1 MQTAETKVLQKKI
14 GYRFRNKSLL
24 TEALTHPSYRH
35 EHAEVHFDNQ
45 RLEFLGDAVL
55 GLISAHCLYNALPTA
70 AEGNLSTTRSQL
82 TQGDTLAQIANQLE
96 LGKAMRFGIGEEKNG
111 GALRSSNLADA
122 LEALLG
128 AVWLDGGI
136 RGAER
141 VFKTLFNPYIT
152 TLEEFTLS
160 QNPKGALQEL
170 AQQNGWSLPHY
181 QPEPMQGPQ
190 HQPLHS
196 VILTLEN
203 ATFKASASS
212 RREAERQCALDAL
225 AHFSNKA

>member
-1 MQTAETKVLQKKI
+1 MQSAEIKNLQKKI
-14 GYRFRNKSLL
+14 GYRFRNRVLL
-24 TEALTHPSYRH
+24 LEALTHPSYRH
-35 EHAEVHFDNQ
+35 EHTEVSFDNQ

-55 GLISAHCLYNALPTA
+55 SLISANCLYAALPNS
-70 AEGNLSTTRSQL
+70 AEGDLSTTRSHL

-128 AVWLDGGI
+128 AIWLDGGI

-141 VFKTLFNPYIT
+141 VFRNLFSTYIN
-152 TLEEFTLS
+152 TLEELAHS
-160 QNPKGALQEL
+160 QNPKGTLQEL
-170 AQQNGWSLPHY
+170 AQQKGWSLPHY
-181 QPEPMQGPQ
+181 QAEPIQGPQ
-190 HQPLHS
+190 HQPVHS
-196 VILTLEN
+196 VTLTIEN
-203 ATFKASASS
+203 TLFKANASS

-225 AHFSNKA
+225 TYFSNLK